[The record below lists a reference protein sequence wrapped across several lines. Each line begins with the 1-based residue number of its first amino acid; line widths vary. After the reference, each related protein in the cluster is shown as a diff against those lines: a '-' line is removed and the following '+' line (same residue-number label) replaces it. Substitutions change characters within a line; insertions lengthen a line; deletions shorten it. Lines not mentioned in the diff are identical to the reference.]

1 MGANILDM
9 VFHLIDVELF
19 HFYWWIWL
27 QFNNFYK
34 KKDVLILGE
43 GPTQELND
51 TALTVEKTYSI
62 SFTKSRKKC
71 LGCII
76 NGAKGY
82 FL

>member
-19 HFYWWIWL
+19 PFYWWIWL

-76 NGAKGY
+76 NGANGY

>member
-19 HFYWWIWL
+19 QFYWWIWL

-76 NGAKGY
+76 NGANGY